1 MEPNTARDPLSG
13 AWVVGF
19 NKNLFPSHRAYGP
32 YAGRPGTVRFSPV
45 KGQAVQAVQRAPP
58 PIKLSR
64 KKSNV
69 LSDSDDESSDSDGHW
84 GSDGELQGK
93 RVGCSLEGRLVK
105 AKSRW
110 EDELLAHLL
119 LPASPLKTGSA

>member
-1 MEPNTARDPLSG
+1 MEHIPRDPLSG

-45 KGQAVQAVQRAPP
+45 KGQAVQFVQRAPP

-69 LSDSDDESSDSDGHW
+69 LSDSDDESSSEEPGFM
-84 GSDGELQGK
+84 GKKRERNVVGK
-93 RVGCSLEGRLVK
+93 REKG
-105 AKSRW
+105 W
-110 EDELLAHLL
+110 EDKLEQHLL
-119 LPASPLKTGSA
+119 LPSSPTKGGLRQGSLVR

>member
-1 MEPNTARDPLSG
+1 MEPNTAYAIPMLSG

-64 KKSNV
+64 KKCNV
-69 LSDSDDESSDSDGHW
+69 LSDSDDESSDSDG
-84 GSDGELQGK
+84 ELTLAES
-93 RVGCSLEGRLVK
+93 RRLVK

-119 LPASPLKTGSA
+119 LPASPLKTRS

>member
-45 KGQAVQAVQRAPP
+45 KGQAVQAAQRAPP

-84 GSDGELQGK
+84 GSDGELEVTLAES
-93 RVGCSLEGRLVK
+93 RRLVK

-119 LPASPLKTGSA
+119 LPASPLKTRS

>member
-1 MEPNTARDPLSG
+1 MEPNTAYAIPMLSG
-13 AWVVGF
+13 AWVVGY

-45 KGQAVQAVQRAPP
+45 KGQAVQAAQRAPP

-84 GSDGELQGK
+84 GSDGELEVTLAES
-93 RVGCSLEGRLVK
+93 RRLVK

-119 LPASPLKTGSA
+119 LPASPLKTRS

>member
-1 MEPNTARDPLSG
+1 MEWPGMPMEPSGAVRNGYLSS

-19 NKNLFPSHRAYGP
+19 NKELYPGNPTYGP
-32 YAGRPGTVRFSPV
+32 FAGRPGSVRFSPV
-45 KGQAVQAVQRAPP
+45 KGSKVQAVQRAPP
-58 PIKLSR
+58 APTEKLSR

-69 LSDSDDESSDSDGHW
+69 LSDSESSDSDGE
-84 GSDGELQGK
+84 S
-93 RVGCSLEGRLVK
+93 V
-105 AKSRW
+105 APTSRW